1 MCCEAKA
8 SRSGGEKVRVKAW
21 NFVQEEAVGQL
32 VGFCCGGGV
41 AREECER

>member
-8 SRSGGEKVRVKAW
+8 CRSGGEKVRVESRE
-21 NFVQEEAVGQL
+21 FVQEEAVGQL

-41 AREECER
+41 AREEGER